1 MSKIFSFISILVF
14 VATSLTAQQ
23 TISSP
28 IKALIDLKEGVLIV
42 RLTSEF
48 RKLKAIEE
56 AAFVSLEST
65 REIIQ
70 KRDAENKLWRRHFKR
85 YYSFS
90 DVLFAY
96 DTLRKEALWNHDGKN
111 CFLGEDMKID
121 SSLSLNGR
129 SYLMLYK
136 GTVSNSQS
144 AVIFR
149 DANFN
154 EVERP
159 FPFYVKI
166 NSLSHIYNS
175 LFNSFNADDINIARI
190 VRKIDRKLRK
200 FLEEKGGIHAVP

>member
-1 MSKIFSFISILVF
+1 MSKIFSFISIFVF
-14 VATSLTAQQ
+14 VAASLTAQQ
-23 TISSP
+23 TISTP
-28 IKALIDLKEGVLIV
+28 TKAIIDLKEGVLIV

-56 AAFVSLEST
+56 RALASLESAQ
-65 REIIQ
+65 EIIE
-70 KRDAENKLWRRHFKR
+70 KRDAENKLWRKHFKR

-90 DVLFAY
+90 DVLFVY
-96 DTLRKEALWNHDGKN
+96 DTLRKEALWEHDGKN

-121 SSLSLNGR
+121 SSISLNGR

-149 DANFN
+149 DANFKQ
-154 EVERP
+154 VERP
-159 FPFYVKI
+159 FPYYVKI

-175 LFNSFNADDINIARI
+175 LFNSDNADDINITRI
-190 VRKIDRKLRK
+190 VSKIDRKVRK
-200 FLEEKGGIHAVP
+200 FYETKGGIHSLP